1 MSSLWLRSSHGGY
14 WCLVYGQ
21 VSSESTTGFSK
32 NQGRGSP
39 VMKTPRG
46 KYFYDRWR
54 LKISTN
60 ICDETDTA
68 RKKQDDIAI

>member
-46 KYFYDRWR
+46 KYFYDR
-54 LKISTN
+54 
-60 ICDETDTA
+60 
-68 RKKQDDIAI
+68 